1 MWVTM
6 LKVLYLSIP
15 EETVV
20 AGLDM
25 NEDIFVSKEDYTMPY
40 SRGILTNSL
49 TRAGMDHGEAYRL
62 ALSIKNQLVR
72 EKKFMITADELKE
85 IVYRRLKEYDDTIA
99 KRYYFWEFTKRER
112 QPIILLIGGASGV
125 GSSTLSFTVAQWL
138 GVSNVI
144 GTDVLR
150 EVLRRVISEDLI
162 PSIHKSSFT
171 AWRALRDVP
180 REYDKVIYGFINQ
193 VAHISVAIEA
203 VLERSIREGIN
214 VVIEGTHV
222 VPGFIDRK
230 YLKNPSIHTFI
241 LKLENEE
248 MHKQRFF
255 ARANET
261 QMRRPAEYYLRHFSS
276 IRKIHDYIVDNA
288 IKSGVPVFENFNFEV
303 TARCIVRYVIEK
315 ITGEV
320 DTD

>member
-1 MWVTM
+1 M
-6 LKVLYLSIP
+6 
-15 EETVV
+15 ET
-20 AGLDM
+20 
-25 NEDIFVSKEDYTMPY
+25 DILIEKEDYTMPY

-62 ALSIKNQLVR
+62 AQSIKNQLVR
-72 EKKFMITADELKE
+72 EKKFIITSEELKE
-85 IVYRRLKEYDDTIA
+85 IVYERLKEYDENVA
-99 KRYYFWEFTKRER
+99 KRYYFWEFTQRKRH
-112 QPIILLIGGASGV
+112 PIILLIGGASGV

-150 EVLRRVISEDLI
+150 EVLRRVISRDLI
-162 PSIHKSSFT
+162 PAIHKSSFT
-171 AWRALRDVP
+171 AWQALREIP

-193 VAHISVAIEA
+193 VSHITVAIEA

-222 VPGFIDRK
+222 VPGFIDQK
-230 YLKNPSIHTFI
+230 YLRNPSIHTFI
-241 LKLENEE
+241 LKLEDEE

-255 ARANET
+255 ARASET

-276 IRKIHDYIVDNA
+276 IRKIHDFIVDNA
-288 IKSGVPVFENFNFEV
+288 IKTGVPVFENFNFEM
-303 TARCIVRYVIEK
+303 TARCIVRYIIEK
-315 ITGEV
+315 MTKEV
-320 DTD
+320 ESE